1 MKLDNLIEKL
11 ETEKRKRNSFQ
22 KAKEKYREWKFNT
35 PSFITY
41 TTTHT

>member
-11 ETEKRKRNSFQ
+11 ETEKRNSFQ

-41 TTTHT
+41 T